1 MGFFT
6 NGVKFRWGSES
17 LDIDE
22 FPSSLLIHKKKG
34 YWVSKSKKETKKRC
48 ESQLVFFFFFLT
60 NDKLQIIPLKFKVVW
75 ILHVEILGFEFY
87 IQSLEVFRFYT
98 PNS

>member
-22 FPSSLLIHKKKG
+22 FPSSLLIHKKKDIE
-34 YWVSKSKKETKKRC
+34 SPSQIKKKKKERDC
-48 ESQLVFFFFFLT
+48 ESQLFIFFIK
-60 NDKLQIIPLKFKVVW
+60 DKW
-75 ILHVEILGFEFY
+75 
-87 IQSLEVFRFYT
+87 
-98 PNS
+98 